1 MIRTVLIASVAAV
14 ALAACS
20 KPAAPTNESDVVP
33 MAEPAA
39 TPGTPAPA
47 ATAPAKPSG
56 PAAPVAAEA
65 EEDNIQWAASV
76 TEVVWLPDL
85 NIKLFSTAGGDP
97 AINGLYTY
105 LAVPPENNGDGW
117 KVFKLG
123 DWETWKVSE
132 QAPGRIVLDY
142 RVSRIDSNSGD
153 PVTEAKRMI
162 VTFTTGENPT
172 VTATPAT

>member
-1 MIRTVLIASVAAV
+1 MIRTALIASAASL

-20 KPAAPTNESDVVP
+20 KPAAPANESDVVP
-33 MAEPAA
+33 MAAPAA
-39 TPGTPAPA
+39 APGTPAAPA
-47 ATAPAKPSG
+47 ANAAKPSG

-85 NIKLFSTAGGDP
+85 NAKLFSTAGGDP

-105 LAVPPENNGDGW
+105 IAIPPENPGDGW

-142 RVSRIDSNSGD
+142 RVSRIDANSGD

-162 VTFTTGENPT
+162 VTFTTGETPT
-172 VTATPAT
+172 VSATPAT

>member
-1 MIRTVLIASVAAV
+1 MIRTALIASAASL

-20 KPAAPTNESDVVP
+20 KPAAPANESDTVP
-33 MAEPAA
+33 MA
-39 TPGTPAPA
+39 APA
-47 ATAPAKPSG
+47 ATTAAPAAKPAKPSG

-85 NIKLFSTAGGDP
+85 NAKLFSTAGGDP

-105 LAVPPENNGDGW
+105 IAIPPENPGDGW
-117 KVFKLG
+117 AVFKLG

-142 RVSRIDSNSGD
+142 RVSRINPETGD

-172 VTATPAT
+172 VTATPAS

>member
-1 MIRTVLIASVAAV
+1 MIRTVLIASAATL

-20 KPAAPTNESDVVP
+20 KPAAPANESDVVP
-33 MAEPAA
+33 MAAPAA
-39 TPGTPAPA
+39 VPGTPAPA
-47 ATAPAKPSG
+47 AAAKPSG

-85 NIKLFSTAGGDP
+85 NVKLFSTAGGDP

-105 LAVPPENNGDGW
+105 LAIPPENAGDGW

-142 RVSRIDSNSGD
+142 RVSRINPETGD

-172 VTATPAT
+172 VTATPAS